1 MNSEARKPGIRIG
14 TKKAGMQEE
23 FGNQETRNMNQ
34 ESRKAGRNSE
44 TRKPGKDFESA
55 EGERA
60 KQKWRESQ
68 SLFSWFPN

>member
-1 MNSEARKPGIRIG
+1 
-14 TKKAGMQEE
+14 
-23 FGNQETRNMNQ
+23 MNQ

-68 SLFSWFPN
+68 SLFSWIPGFRINHLLPAFLFS